1 MLVYF
6 FGLRGDSSEQMGLS
20 RISQTKVDEKTNIT
34 YVVKYGFGLHQ
45 R

>member
-6 FGLRGDSSEQMGLS
+6 FGLLGDSSEQMGLS
-20 RISQTKVDEKTNIT
+20 RISQTKVDELTNAT